1 MEILVSNNIT
11 ANAHLINIR
20 EISTNNSILLIDAVQ
35 HYVEY
40 NGLDP
45 YFVADI
51 VHSDREFLSEIQKEA
66 KSLNLLK

>member
-1 MEILVSNNIT
+1 MEILVSNKIT
-11 ANAHLINIR
+11 SNTHLNNIR

-51 VHSDREFLSEIQKEA
+51 VHTDKEFLSEIQKEA
-66 KSLNLLK
+66 KSHNLLK